1 MRNKKLLILTLAIGT
16 FSILNTEVG
25 ILGILPIISQRF
37 GVSTATSGLFVS
49 MFALIVAIFGSIMPI
64 IVRKINRRKIMLATL
79 LLFVVSNILG
89 GLVTNFG
96 LALFFR
102 LLPAVLH
109 PVYCSLAFTIA
120 AEVSDMGEASKA
132 VSRVMIGVSAGTV
145 LGTPITTLIANNVS
159 YSAAMYFFALV
170 SLAALVL
177 NYFLLPKQDTKE
189 TTSTEDKEKASV
201 QQVLV
206 KQSLWVSGAG
216 TILIGSVLF
225 VVYGYV
231 SDLLSQLSNFSAT
244 QLSLALFIFGL
255 MSIVGNLIAG
265 NVLSRAPRKLVIIYP
280 FLMIVVYLLII
291 ALAQSTLL
299 MFPVILLWGMIYGI
313 GNNIQQYLISAA
325 IPESLDLANGLF
337 ISLGNVGTT
346 IGTSVGGILLS
357 SSGLIMLPIGGIVM
371 LLVTFAVILVRNKM
385 VHSELNEIE
394 SQIK

>member
-1 MRNKKLLILTLAIGT
+1 MRNKKLLIFVLAIGT

-25 ILGILPIISQRF
+25 ILGILPVISQRF
-37 GVSTATSGLFVS
+37 EISTATSGLFVS
-49 MFALIVAIFGSIMPI
+49 MFALIVAIFGSIMPA

-79 LLFVVSNILG
+79 LLFVVSNVLG

-120 AEVSDMGEASKA
+120 AEISDAGEASKS

-170 SLAALVL
+170 SLVAFFL
-177 NYFLLPKQDTKE
+177 NYFLLPKQDTQSVSASDSSE
-189 TTSTEDKEKASV
+189 TSIKK
-201 QQVLV
+201 VLV
-206 KQSLWVSGAG
+206 KRSLWVSGAG
-216 TILIGSVLF
+216 TILIGSILF

-231 SDLLSQLSNFSAT
+231 SDLLSQLSNFSST
-244 QLSLALFIFGL
+244 QLSLALFVFGL
-255 MSIVGNLIAG
+255 MSIIGNLVAG
-265 NVLSRAPRKLVIIYP
+265 NMLSRSPRKLITIYP

-291 ALAQSTLL
+291 SLSQSTLL
-299 MFPVILLWGMIYGI
+299 MFPVVLLWGMIYGI
-313 GNNIQQYLISAA
+313 GNNVQQYLISAA
-325 IPESLDLANGLF
+325 ILESLDLANGLF
-337 ISLGNVGTT
+337 ISLGNIGTT
-346 IGTSVGGILLS
+346 IGTSIGGILLS
-357 SSGLIMLPIGGIVM
+357 TSGLMMLPVGGIVM
-371 LLVTFAVILVRNKM
+371 LLVTFAVILVRNKI

-394 SQIK
+394 N

>member
-1 MRNKKLLILTLAIGT
+1 MRNKKLLIFVLAIGT

-25 ILGILPIISQRF
+25 ILGILPVISQRF
-37 GVSTATSGLFVS
+37 EISTATSGLFVS
-49 MFALIVAIFGSIMPI
+49 MFALIVAIFGSIMPA

-79 LLFVVSNILG
+79 LLFIVSNVLG

-120 AEVSDMGEASKA
+120 AEISDAGEASKS
-132 VSRVMIGVSAGTV
+132 VSRVMIGVSAGRV

-170 SLAALVL
+170 SLVAFFL
-177 NYFLLPKQDTKE
+177 NYFLLPKQDTQSVSASDSSE
-189 TTSTEDKEKASV
+189 TSIKK
-201 QQVLV
+201 VLV
-206 KQSLWVSGAG
+206 KRSLWVSGAG
-216 TILIGSVLF
+216 TILIGSILF

-231 SDLLSQLSNFSAT
+231 SDLLSQLSNFSST
-244 QLSLALFIFGL
+244 QLSLALFVFGL
-255 MSIVGNLIAG
+255 MSIIGNLVAG
-265 NVLSRAPRKLVIIYP
+265 NMLSRSPRKLITIYP

-291 ALAQSTLL
+291 SLSQSTLL
-299 MFPVILLWGMIYGI
+299 MFPVVLLWGMIYGI
-313 GNNIQQYLISAA
+313 GNNVQQYLISAA

-337 ISLGNVGTT
+337 ISLGNIGTT
-346 IGTSVGGILLS
+346 IGTSIGGILLS
-357 SSGLIMLPIGGIVM
+357 TSGLMMLPVGGIVM
-371 LLVTFAVILVRNKM
+371 LLVTFAVILVRNKI

-394 SQIK
+394 N

>member
-1 MRNKKLLILTLAIGT
+1 MRNKKLLIFVLAIGT

-25 ILGILPIISQRF
+25 ILGILPVISQRF
-37 GVSTATSGLFVS
+37 EISTATSGLFVS
-49 MFALIVAIFGSIMPI
+49 MFALIVAIFGSIMPA

-79 LLFVVSNILG
+79 LLFVVSNVLG

-120 AEVSDMGEASKA
+120 AEISDAGEASKS

-170 SLAALVL
+170 SLVAFFL
-177 NYFLLPKQDTKE
+177 NYFLLPKQDTQSVSASDSSE
-189 TTSTEDKEKASV
+189 TSIKK
-201 QQVLV
+201 VLV
-206 KQSLWVSGAG
+206 KRSLWVSGAG
-216 TILIGSVLF
+216 TILIGSILF

-231 SDLLSQLSNFSAT
+231 SDLLSQLS
-244 QLSLALFIFGL
+244 LALFVFGL
-255 MSIVGNLIAG
+255 MSIIGNLVAG
-265 NVLSRAPRKLVIIYP
+265 NMLSRSPRKLITIYP

-291 ALAQSTLL
+291 SLSQSTLL
-299 MFPVILLWGMIYGI
+299 MFPVVLLWGMIYGI
-313 GNNIQQYLISAA
+313 GNNVQQYLISAA
-325 IPESLDLANGLF
+325 ILESLDLANGLF
-337 ISLGNVGTT
+337 ISLGNIGTT
-346 IGTSVGGILLS
+346 IGTSIGGILLS
-357 SSGLIMLPIGGIVM
+357 TSGLMMLPVGGIVM
-371 LLVTFAVILVRNKM
+371 LLVTFAVILVRNKI

-394 SQIK
+394 N

>member
-1 MRNKKLLILTLAIGT
+1 MRNKKLLIFVLAIGT

-25 ILGILPIISQRF
+25 ILGILPVISQRF
-37 GVSTATSGLFVS
+37 EISTATSGLFVS
-49 MFALIVAIFGSIMPI
+49 MFALIVAIFDSIMPA

-79 LLFVVSNILG
+79 LLFIVSNVLG

-120 AEVSDMGEASKA
+120 AEISDAGEASKS
-132 VSRVMIGVSAGTV
+132 VSRVMIGVSAGRV

-170 SLAALVL
+170 SLVAFFL
-177 NYFLLPKQDTKE
+177 NYFLLPKQDTQSVSASDSSE
-189 TTSTEDKEKASV
+189 TSIKK
-201 QQVLV
+201 VLV
-206 KQSLWVSGAG
+206 KRSLWVSGAG
-216 TILIGSVLF
+216 TILIGSILF

-231 SDLLSQLSNFSAT
+231 SDLLSQLSNFSST
-244 QLSLALFIFGL
+244 QLSLALFVFGL
-255 MSIVGNLIAG
+255 MSIIGNLVAG
-265 NVLSRAPRKLVIIYP
+265 NMLSRSPRKLITIYP

-291 ALAQSTLL
+291 SLSQSTLL
-299 MFPVILLWGMIYGI
+299 MFPVVLLWGMIYGI
-313 GNNIQQYLISAA
+313 GNNVQQYLISAA

-337 ISLGNVGTT
+337 ISLGNIGTT
-346 IGTSVGGILLS
+346 IGTSIGGILLS
-357 SSGLIMLPIGGIVM
+357 TSGLMMLPVGGIVM
-371 LLVTFAVILVRNKM
+371 LLVTFAVILVRNKI

-394 SQIK
+394 N

>member
-1 MRNKKLLILTLAIGT
+1 MRNKKLLFFVLAIGT

-25 ILGILPIISQRF
+25 ILGILPVISQRF
-37 GVSTATSGLFVS
+37 EISTATSGLFVS
-49 MFALIVAIFGSIMPI
+49 MFALIVAIFGSIMPA

-79 LLFVVSNILG
+79 LLFVVSNVLG

-120 AEVSDMGEASKA
+120 AEISDAGEASKS
-132 VSRVMIGVSAGTV
+132 VSRVMIGVSAGRV

-170 SLAALVL
+170 SLVAFFL
-177 NYFLLPKQDTKE
+177 NYFLLPKQDTQSVSASDSSE
-189 TTSTEDKEKASV
+189 TSIKK
-201 QQVLV
+201 VLV
-206 KQSLWVSGAG
+206 KRSLWVSGAG
-216 TILIGSVLF
+216 TILIGSILF

-231 SDLLSQLSNFSAT
+231 SDLLSQLSNFSST
-244 QLSLALFIFGL
+244 QLSLALFVFGL
-255 MSIVGNLIAG
+255 MSIIGNLVAG
-265 NVLSRAPRKLVIIYP
+265 NMLSRSPRKLITIYP

-291 ALAQSTLL
+291 SLSQSTLL
-299 MFPVILLWGMIYGI
+299 MFPVVLLWGMIYGI
-313 GNNIQQYLISAA
+313 GNNVQQYLISAA

-337 ISLGNVGTT
+337 ISLGNIGTT
-346 IGTSVGGILLS
+346 IGTSIGGILLS
-357 SSGLIMLPIGGIVM
+357 TSGLMMLPVGGIVM
-371 LLVTFAVILVRNKM
+371 LLVTFAVILVRNKI

-394 SQIK
+394 N

>member
-1 MRNKKLLILTLAIGT
+1 MRNKKLLIFVLAIGT

-25 ILGILPIISQRF
+25 ILGILPVISQRF
-37 GVSTATSGLFVS
+37 EISTATSGLFVS
-49 MFALIVAIFGSIMPI
+49 MFALIVAIFGSIMPA

-79 LLFVVSNILG
+79 LLFIVSNVLG

-120 AEVSDMGEASKA
+120 AEISDAGEASKS
-132 VSRVMIGVSAGTV
+132 VSRVMIGVSAGRV

-170 SLAALVL
+170 SLVAFFL
-177 NYFLLPKQDTKE
+177 NYFLLPKQDTQSVSASDSSE
-189 TTSTEDKEKASV
+189 TSIKK
-201 QQVLV
+201 VLV
-206 KQSLWVSGAG
+206 KRLLWVSGAG
-216 TILIGSVLF
+216 TILIGSILF

-231 SDLLSQLSNFSAT
+231 SDLLSQLSNFSST
-244 QLSLALFIFGL
+244 QLSLALFVFGL
-255 MSIVGNLIAG
+255 MSIIGNLVAG
-265 NVLSRAPRKLVIIYP
+265 NMLSRSPRKLITIYP

-291 ALAQSTLL
+291 SLSQSTLL
-299 MFPVILLWGMIYGI
+299 MFPVVLLWGMIYGI
-313 GNNIQQYLISAA
+313 GNNVQQYLISAA

-337 ISLGNVGTT
+337 ISLGNIGTT
-346 IGTSVGGILLS
+346 IGTSIGGILLS
-357 SSGLIMLPIGGIVM
+357 TSGLMMLPVGGIVM
-371 LLVTFAVILVRNKM
+371 LLVTFAVILVRNKI

-394 SQIK
+394 N

>member
-1 MRNKKLLILTLAIGT
+1 MRNKKLLIFVLAIGT

-25 ILGILPIISQRF
+25 ILGILPVISQRF
-37 GVSTATSGLFVS
+37 EISTATSGLFVS
-49 MFALIVAIFGSIMPI
+49 MFALIVAIFGSIMPA

-79 LLFVVSNILG
+79 LLFVVSNVLG

-120 AEVSDMGEASKA
+120 AEISDAGEASKS
-132 VSRVMIGVSAGTV
+132 VSRVMIGVSAGRV

-170 SLAALVL
+170 SLVAFFL
-177 NYFLLPKQDTKE
+177 NYFLLPKQDTQSVSASDSSE
-189 TTSTEDKEKASV
+189 TSIKK
-201 QQVLV
+201 VLV
-206 KQSLWVSGAG
+206 KRSLWVSGAG
-216 TILIGSVLF
+216 TILIGSILF

-231 SDLLSQLSNFSAT
+231 SDLLSQLSNFSST
-244 QLSLALFIFGL
+244 QLSLALFVFGL
-255 MSIVGNLIAG
+255 MSIIGNLVAG
-265 NVLSRAPRKLVIIYP
+265 NMLSRSPRKLITIYP

-291 ALAQSTLL
+291 SLSQSTLL
-299 MFPVILLWGMIYGI
+299 MFPVVLLWGMIYGI
-313 GNNIQQYLISAA
+313 GNNVQQYLISAA

-337 ISLGNVGTT
+337 ISLGNIGTT
-346 IGTSVGGILLS
+346 IGTSIGGILLS
-357 SSGLIMLPIGGIVM
+357 TSGLMMLPVGGIVM
-371 LLVTFAVILVRNKM
+371 LLVTFAVILVRNKI

-394 SQIK
+394 N

>member
-1 MRNKKLLILTLAIGT
+1 MRNKKLLIFVLAIGT

-25 ILGILPIISQRF
+25 ILGILPVISQRF
-37 GVSTATSGLFVS
+37 EISTATSGLFVS
-49 MFALIVAIFGSIMPI
+49 MFALIVAIFGSIMPA

-79 LLFVVSNILG
+79 LLFVVSNVLG

-120 AEVSDMGEASKA
+120 AEISDAGEASKS

-170 SLAALVL
+170 SLVAFFL
-177 NYFLLPKQDTKE
+177 NYFLLPKQDTQSVSASDSSE
-189 TTSTEDKEKASV
+189 TSIKK
-201 QQVLV
+201 VLV
-206 KQSLWVSGAG
+206 KRSLWVSGAG
-216 TILIGSVLF
+216 TILIGSILF

-231 SDLLSQLSNFSAT
+231 SDLLSQLSNFSST
-244 QLSLALFIFGL
+244 QLSLALFVFGL
-255 MSIVGNLIAG
+255 MSIIGNLVAG
-265 NVLSRAPRKLVIIYP
+265 NMLSRSPRKLITIYP

-291 ALAQSTLL
+291 SLSQSTLL
-299 MFPVILLWGMIYGI
+299 MFPVVLLWGMIYGI
-313 GNNIQQYLISAA
+313 GNNVQQYLISAA

-337 ISLGNVGTT
+337 ISLGNIGTT
-346 IGTSVGGILLS
+346 IGTSIGGILLS
-357 SSGLIMLPIGGIVM
+357 TSGLMMLPVGGIVM
-371 LLVTFAVILVRNKM
+371 LLVTFVVILVRNKI

-394 SQIK
+394 N

>member
-1 MRNKKLLILTLAIGT
+1 MRNKNLLILTLAIGT

-25 ILGILPIISQRF
+25 ILGILPIIGSRF
-37 GVSTATSGLFVS
+37 QISIATSGLFVS
-49 MFALIVAIFGSIMPI
+49 LFALIIAIFGSVMPI
-64 IVRKINRRKIMLATL
+64 IVRKVNRRTIMLSTL
-79 LLFVVSNILG
+79 LLFVLSNILG

-120 AEVSDMGEASKA
+120 AEISDMGEASKS

-145 LGTPITTLIANNVS
+145 LGTPITTLIANNIS

-170 SLAALVL
+170 SLAALIL
-177 NYFLLPKQDTKE
+177 NYFVLPKEDTRPATSIDDTESQDLRK
-189 TTSTEDKEKASV
+189 
-201 QQVLV
+201 VLV
-206 KQSLWVSGAG
+206 KKSLWVSGAG

-225 VVYGYV
+225 IVYGYV
-231 SDLLSQLSNFSAT
+231 SDLLSKLSDFSST

-265 NVLSRAPRKLVIIYP
+265 NMLSRSPRRLVTIYP

-291 ALAQSTLL
+291 IFAQSTAL
-299 MFPVILLWGMIYGI
+299 MFPVVLIWGMIYGI

-325 IPESLDLANGLF
+325 IPETLDLANGLF
-337 ISLGNVGTT
+337 ISLGNVGTAL
-346 IGTSVGGILLS
+346 GTSIGGILLS
-357 SSGLIMLPIGGIVM
+357 TSGLMMLPIGGIAI
-371 LLVTFAVILVRNKM
+371 LLVTFAVIVFRNKM

-394 SQIK
+394 NQVN